1 MYVYIWAINND
12 IVWEDD
18 DSNIKTNMPPSMY
31 VYFYVCV
38 YLCMY
43 ITYIY
48 IY

>member
-31 VYFYVCV
+31 VRMYVYMHVCI
-38 YLCMY
+38 C
-43 ITYIY
+43 IY
-48 IY
+48 I